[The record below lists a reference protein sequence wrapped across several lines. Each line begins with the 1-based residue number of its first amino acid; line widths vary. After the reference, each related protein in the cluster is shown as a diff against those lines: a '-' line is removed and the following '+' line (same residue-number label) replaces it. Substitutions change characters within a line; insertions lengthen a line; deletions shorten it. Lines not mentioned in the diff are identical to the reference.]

1 MIRSIFV
8 PLDGFQFSEHA
19 IPFASEIARRAGG
32 RLHLARVHNP
42 LPPPHGAAAGFVD
55 EVDLLYKDRE
65 NSYLDDVVRRMG
77 NRPSLRVATELLD
90 GATAPALCARAADFD
105 LVVMTTHGR
114 GPLGRLWLGSVAD
127 ELIRVLPVPLLLLR
141 PQEGPADFRH
151 EPVCKQMVLPLDG
164 TPMAEQILE
173 PALEVGT
180 LLGSSFRLVRVVKP
194 TMVGD
199 YIPPGAIPAGDASQM
214 MTGSLYARLTE
225 LQRQLEAEARSY
237 LESVAS
243 RLAKR
248 GISVETR
255 LLIDDQPAAGIL
267 SQAHT
272 DMIAL
277 ATHGRRGIRRV
288 LLGSVADKLVRGCSV
303 PLLLFRPKATG
314 PDNS

>member
-1 MIRSIFV
+1 MIRSILV
-8 PLDGFQFSEHA
+8 PLDGYSFSEHA
-19 IPFASEIARRAGG
+19 IPFASAIARRARGSV
-32 RLHLARVHNP
+32 HLARVHNP
-42 LPPPHGAAAGFVD
+42 LPPPHGPGFSD
-55 EVDLLYKDRE
+55 EIDLLYKDRE
-65 NSYLDDVVRRMG
+65 TSYLADVVGRTG
-77 NRPSLRVATELLD
+77 VGPSLPVTTELLD
-90 GATAPALCARAADFD
+90 GATAPALNARAADFD

-151 EPVCKQMVLPLDG
+151 EPVCKQMVLALDG
-164 TPMAEQILE
+164 TPVAEQILE

-194 TMVGD
+194 TLVGD
-199 YIPPGAIPAGDASQM
+199 YVPPHGIVPWDRSTAIS
-214 MTGSLYARLTE
+214 GSLYARLTE
-225 LQRQLEAEARSY
+225 FQRELEAEARSY

-248 GISVETR
+248 GVSVETR
-255 LLIDDQPAAGIL
+255 VLVDDQPAAGIL
-267 SQAHT
+267 GQADT

-277 ATHGRRGIRRV
+277 ATHGRHGLRRV
-288 LLGSVADKLVRGCSV
+288 LLGSVADKLVRGCSL
-303 PLLLFRPKATG
+303 PLFLFRPKAAG